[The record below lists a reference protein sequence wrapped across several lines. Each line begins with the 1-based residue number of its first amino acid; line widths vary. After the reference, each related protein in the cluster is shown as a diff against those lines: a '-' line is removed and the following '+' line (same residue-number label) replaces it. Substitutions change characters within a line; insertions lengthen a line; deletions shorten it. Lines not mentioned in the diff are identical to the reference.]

1 MLASFYHG
9 SPIRP
14 DRPALGSKGN
24 LQPQISPGKP
34 FFLTDNLD
42 YALDFARGGHLCAFT
57 VNTSGMASLFDT
69 GLQEALL
76 AIYDR
81 DPQVGPWDED
91 LWGEVADSTYELLS
105 SPAVTTHLLNKGIS
119 LVEVPEDNAL
129 GVRSIAVLD
138 ANCLRL
144 LSVRRLNE

>member
-1 MLASFYHG
+1 MPASFYHG
-9 SPIRP
+9 SPIRS
-14 DRPALGSKGN
+14 DRPAFGSKGN

-81 DPQVGPWDED
+81 DPHVGQWDEVM
-91 LWGEVADSTYELLS
+91 WGEVADSTYELLS

-129 GVRSIAVLD
+129 RVRSIAVLD